1 MTLKIPRE
9 EWANFFDDL
18 SKRRFEWRTN
28 LEVINSE
35 FGDQILSDG
44 LPLLGITFEKAAK
57 GPVIE
62 IALVKDRDHH
72 QTHNIFEAEDVEFLP
87 NKNDAGG
94 ILKIEETDGTKTLVR
109 LLEPMPVESGYG
121 TYRVASA

>member
-1 MTLKIPRE
+1 MTLKIPKE

-44 LPLLGITFEKAAK
+44 LPLLGITFEKGAK
-57 GPVIE
+57 VPVIE
-62 IALVKDRDHH
+62 IALVKDLDHH
-72 QTHNIFEAEDVEFLP
+72 QTHNIFDAKDVEFLP
-87 NKNDAGG
+87 NKDDAGG
-94 ILKIEETDGTKTLVR
+94 ILKIEENDGTKTLVR
-109 LLEPMPVESGYG
+109 LLEPMPIESGYG
-121 TYRVASA
+121 AYRVANA